1 MARFCPEW
9 IYSIS
14 CSQTAIEF
22 LSGETLLDSCAKKYS
37 AGLSDHFEIILP
49 EIISETAH
57 DLLIFLAEIEAGDS
71 AVHLLNT
78 YNFNR
83 LKFESTKK
91 PRKIKGLFGSALD
104 PIKQKE
110 YSPNNCLKV
119 FKATVFGMRSKVNP
133 EPPSGWTIQ
142 EEKDLDWF
150 GELLNK
156 KTDIFDSFL

>member
-22 LSGETLLDSCAKKYS
+22 LSGETLLESCAKKYS
-37 AGLSDHFEIILP
+37 AGLSEHFETIP
-49 EIISETAH
+49 SEIISETAH
-57 DLLIFLAEIEAGDS
+57 ELLIFLAEIEAGDT

-104 PIKQKE
+104 PIKQQE
-110 YSPNNCLKV
+110 YSPNNCLKI

-133 EPPSGWTIQ
+133 EAPSGWSIQ
-142 EEKDLDWF
+142 DEKDLDWF

-156 KTDIFDSFL
+156 KTDIFDTFL